1 MITSTKPTNI
11 PSELSFSATRYQ
23 RPQEI
28 SAETE
33 FQRVKTAIHRE
44 ILNAMDLNRLGDMT
58 DDRLVTHV
66 QRIAERVLNAR
77 KGLYGNID
85 RDRLLKELI
94 AESFGLGPLEIYMQD
109 PEITD
114 ILANG
119 PDEVYIERRGILELT
134 PTKFAD
140 TDHLMQI
147 IQRVVARVGRRVDE
161 QTPMV
166 DARLEDGSR
175 VNAIIH
181 PLALSGPIL
190 SIRRFGNTPLGIE
203 DLIKFGTLPAQIVT
217 LLEAAVRGKI
227 NLMISGGT
235 GSGKTTLLNCVSRF
249 IPAGERLIT
258 IEDSAELKLQRSH
271 VVALETR
278 MPNNEGLG
286 AITARAL
293 VRNALR
299 MRPDR
304 IILGEVRGEEAL
316 DMLQAMNTGHEGSM
330 TTIHA
335 NSVRDSLSRLE
346 VMVNMAGFEIP
357 VSVIHR
363 YIGSAITLVVQLA
376 RLQGGIRRVMSVSE
390 ITGFDNNHY
399 DVNDIF
405 EFRQEGVDGNGC
417 ARGRFH
423 VTGYVPSFLPR
434 LAEQG
439 IQVSEKL
446 FNAGSL

>member
-1 MITSTKPTNI
+1 MSSTR
-11 PSELSFSATRYQ
+11 SEQMSSKNFNSGLFKRSRNFPKTQ
-23 RPQEI
+23 
-28 SAETE
+28 ETE
-33 FQRVKTAIHRE
+33 FQRIKTAIHRE
-44 ILNAMDLNRLGDMT
+44 VLDAIDLNRLGNMEDEQ
-58 DDRLVTHV
+58 LIKHV
-66 QRIAERVLNAR
+66 RRIAERVIAAR
-77 KGLYGNID
+77 KSEFQEID
-85 RDRLLKELI
+85 RERLLNELV
-94 AESFGLGPLEIYMQD
+94 AESFGLGPLEPYMKD

-119 PDEVYIERRGILELT
+119 PYEVYIEKHGILELT

-140 TDHLMQI
+140 EDHLMQI

-181 PLALSGPIL
+181 PLALSGPVL
-190 SIRRFGNTPLGIE
+190 SIRRFGNTPLTMD
-203 DLIKFGTLPAQIVT
+203 DLVNYGSFPREVVSFLQ
-217 LLEAAVRGKI
+217 AVVQGKI
-227 NLMISGGT
+227 NIMISGGT
-235 GSGKTTLLNCVSRF
+235 GSGKTTLLNCISRF
-249 IPAGERLIT
+249 IPDGERLIT
-258 IEDSAELKLQRSH
+258 IEDSAELKLQRTH
-271 VVALETR
+271 VVALESR

-286 AITARAL
+286 GISARAL

-363 YIGSAITLVVQLA
+363 YISSAITVVVQLA
-376 RLQGGIRRVMSVSE
+376 RLQGGARRVMSVSE
-390 ITGFDNNHY
+390 ISGEEGKY
-399 DVNDIF
+399 EVKDIF
-405 EFRQEGVDGNGC
+405 RFQQEGIDAEGR
-417 ARGRFH
+417 ARGHFLMTGH
-423 VTGYVPSFLPR
+423 VPTFLSR
-434 LAEQG
+434 LKEQG
-439 IQVSEKL
+439 ILLPPEFFTARNL
-446 FNAGSL
+446 

>member
-1 MITSTKPTNI
+1 MSTTYKPVNTPTN
-11 PSELSFSATRYQ
+11 LSFSAS
-23 RPQEI
+23 
-28 SAETE
+28 SAMRQNVTDQETE

-44 ILNAMDLNRLGDMT
+44 ILDAMDLNRLGDMT
-58 DDRLVTHV
+58 DDRLIVHV
-66 QRIAERVLNAR
+66 QRIAERVLAAR
-77 KGLYGNID
+77 KDLYANVD
-85 RDRLLKELI
+85 KERLLRELI
-94 AESFGLGPLEIYMQD
+94 AESFGLGPLELYMQD
-109 PEITD
+109 TEITD

-119 PDEVYIERRGILELT
+119 PHEVYIEKNGVLELT

-140 TDHLMQI
+140 ENHLMQI
-147 IQRVVARVGRRVDE
+147 IQRVVSRVGRRVDE

-190 SIRRFGNTPLGIE
+190 SIRRFGNTPLSID
-203 DLIKFGTLPAQIVT
+203 DLIRFGSIPKEVVY

-249 IPAGERLIT
+249 IPEGERLIT
-258 IEDSAELKLQRSH
+258 IEDSAELKLQRPH
-271 VVALETR
+271 VVSLETR
-278 MPNNEGLG
+278 MANNEGMG

-293 VRNALR
+293 VRNSLR

-363 YIGSAITLVVQLA
+363 YISSAITLVVQLS

-390 ITGFDNNHY
+390 ITGFDNHRY
-399 DVNDIF
+399 EIQELF
-405 EFRQEGVDGNGC
+405 TFRQEGITSEGV
-417 ARGRFH
+417 ARGNFH
-423 VTGYVPSFLPR
+423 ATGNIPTFLPR
-434 LAEQG
+434 LQEQG

-446 FNAGSL
+446 FQARVL